1 MVCSVIARMR
11 LGMSYIFQQ
20 VWRLIF
26 MSKERELL
34 ERWVLQN
41 NFAEYYALREETVT
55 FLAQPEQK
63 PVAWMQDDIELYVL
77 EEKNILRGYVIP
89 LYTAPPK
96 REPLSDE
103 TIAKLWGGIIFRNN
117 ADGS

>member
-1 MVCSVIARMR
+1 
-11 LGMSYIFQQ
+11 
-20 VWRLIF
+20 

-103 TIAKLWGGIIFRNN
+103 TIAKLWGESYSGTTQMVRNFARAIEKAHGITGV
-117 ADGS
+117 DDETK